1 MQQES
6 KFNNFSEKDIG
17 LELLMNPRK
26 KQGSD
31 VVSLSGK
38 SSISDGKSSSIKSI
52 NVRPSVI
59 DVGQN
64 INIDSGS
71 GSGSS
76 EYETET
82 DISYESEEQQPK
94 QQWNPRKSKQY
105 SESEADTSVIEDGY
119 KNRDRLSE
127 EEILLMKKELLYQF
141 ERFERKGMKLPK
153 KFTLASSLD
162 EMKMEFERLKKDR
175 ALDSSVKLQ
184 RRILMATVSGVEWLN
199 GKFDP
204 IGAKLDG
211 WSDSI
216 YEDIDNYDEI
226 FEELHEKYKSKASM
240 SPEMKLVMMLGG
252 SAFMHHMTHSFK
264 NQMPGLDEIL
274 KQNPDL
280 AKNLAAATS
289 QHINNQQNSAGNLF
303 GSLFSGISGMFG
315 GAAGGGPNMQR
326 PNNVN
331 ITPVT
336 EEPQKQH
343 STMKGPSNIDELLR
357 EFQGTDRVEMVS
369 VVTESEID
377 DLAMDDTS
385 SINGILL
392 SGKKNKNGKKTLE
405 L

>member
-6 KFNNFSEKDIG
+6 KFNNFNEKDIG

-38 SSISDGKSSSIKSI
+38 STFSEGKSSSVKSVNI
-52 NVRPSVI
+52 RPSVV
-59 DVGQN
+59 DVGQS
-64 INIDSGS
+64 INIDS

-82 DISYESEEQQPK
+82 DISYESEEQQPRQ
-94 QQWNPRKSKQY
+94 QQWNTRKPKQY

-119 KNRDRLSE
+119 KNRERLSE

-141 ERFERKGMKLPK
+141 ERFEKKGMKLPK

-184 RRILMATVSGVEWLN
+184 RRILMATVSGVEWIN

-204 IGAKLDG
+204 VGARLDG

-226 FEELHEKYKSKASM
+226 FEELHEKYKGKASM

-289 QHINNQQNSAGNLF
+289 QHINNQQSSAGNLF

-315 GAAGGGPNMQR
+315 GGAGGPQMQR
-326 PNNVN
+326 PSNVN
-331 ITPVT
+331 ITPVN
-336 EEPQKQH
+336 EPPKQH

-377 DLAMDDTS
+377 DLAIDDNS